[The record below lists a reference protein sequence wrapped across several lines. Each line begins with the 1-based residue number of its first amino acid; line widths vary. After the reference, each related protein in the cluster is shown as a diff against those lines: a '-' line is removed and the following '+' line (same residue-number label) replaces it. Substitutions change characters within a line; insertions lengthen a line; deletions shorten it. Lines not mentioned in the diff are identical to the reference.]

1 MPDTSTHQPAV
12 PLVNTT
18 PLIGPALTAGF
29 TATLAIW
36 IIWWVTHLPGVAIPA
51 PIVLILLGLAL
62 VLGLVQTARIS
73 ARPLAVGLI
82 GGAITGLLNLL
93 ILGSVLTV
101 QAENTAQ
108 MNEVANRFH
117 DRAATIIA
125 GYLALTVTAGLVAGL
140 LGRTTRRART
150 IDDSAA
156 WLSRFAV
163 LTVLSFVPLIAVG
176 GAVTSTES
184 GMAVPDGVTSYGA
197 FSALLPMS
205 IMAEPRIFLEHT
217 HRLLGTLVGLTT
229 IALML
234 YTLAVEQRRIPKVFA
249 VALLLLVIIQGVFG
263 AIRVD
268 ASLSSLAAVHG
279 VLAQLVFG
287 FAVLTAARLSV
298 LDRDPPASL
307 DEATARAAQRSVR
320 LTHLA
325 AGALLIQLVFG
336 ALARHSEN
344 PSHAIWSHAAFS
356 IVVVSLFVFAAAALS
371 TADVATRPGRLLRG
385 IGRLLTIGVF
395 AQFVLGFLTLW
406 QVGLGG
412 TPRTIHTADTLAE
425 APPIDLLQAVITTAH
440 QSLGAA
446 LLALIVLGLYWSKR
460 LRRTATVATPA

>member
-1 MPDTSTHQPAV
+1 MPDISRPSTPATNTS
-12 PLVNTT
+12 

-29 TATLAIW
+29 TATLGIW
-36 IIWWVTHLPGVAIPA
+36 IIWWVTHLPGITTPA
-51 PIVLILLGLAL
+51 PAVLLLLLLAL
-62 VLGLVQTARIS
+62 VTSLTLTARAS
-73 ARPLAVGLI
+73 ARPIAVGLF
-82 GGAITGLLNLL
+82 GGGVAGVLNLL
-93 ILGSVLTV
+93 ILGSVLSV
-101 QAENTAQ
+101 QAENTEQ

-117 DRAATIIA
+117 DNAATIAA
-125 GYLALTVTAGLVAGL
+125 GYLALTVFAGLVAGL
-140 LGRTTRRART
+140 IGRATRRART
-150 IDDSAA
+150 IDAPTA

-163 LTVLSFVPLIAVG
+163 LTVFSFVPLIAVG
-176 GAVTSTES
+176 GAVTSTAS

-217 HRLLGTLVGLTT
+217 HRLLGTLVGLTA

-234 YTLAVEQRRIPKVFA
+234 YTLAVERRRLPKVFA
-249 VALLLLVIIQGVFG
+249 VVLLLLVIIQGVFG

-298 LDRDPPASL
+298 LDREPPASL
-307 DEATARAAQRSVR
+307 DEATAHAARRSVR

-325 AGALLIQLVFG
+325 AGAMLIQLVFG

-344 PSHAIWSHAAFS
+344 PSHAIWSHAVFS
-356 IVVVSLFVFAAAALS
+356 IVVVALFVFAAAALS
-371 TADVATRPGRLLRG
+371 TAGSVSRPGRLLRT
-385 IGRLLTIGVF
+385 IGRLLTIAVF

-406 QVGLGG
+406 QVGLSGE
-412 TPRTIHTADTLAE
+412 PRTIHTAETLAE
-425 APPIDLLQAVITTAH
+425 APPINILKAIITTSH

-460 LRRTATVATPA
+460 LHRVAVSGKPS